1 MSGPIARSAD
11 RFFGPPATEH
21 DTKVNSFQTRTF
33 KQQLMISFEL
43 YVLRAA
49 PSDFFA
55 PTDPADLAEYVLI
68 KMAPFFMA

>member
-1 MSGPIARSAD
+1 MDPLRAAPSDFWPL
-11 RFFGPPATEH
+11 ATEH

-68 KMAPFFMA
+68 KMAPLFMA